1 MKVVIVESPA
11 KAKTINSYL
20 GKDYEV
26 LASFGHVRDLPS
38 KDGSVRPDEDFAM
51 SWAVDTASKKRI
63 ADIARALKGADELIL
78 ATDPDREGEAISWHL
93 LDVLRE
99 KKALKKDTPVKRVVF
114 NAITRDAV
122 TRAMQNPRDIDGPLV
137 DAYLARRAL
146 DYLVGFTLSPILW
159 RKLPGSRSAGRVQS
173 VALRLVCERE
183 EEIEKFKPVEY
194 WSVIPTL
201 NQAGKSFATRLYSV
215 DGAKTDK
222 LTVKTGEDADALKK
236 AIVSGSFRI
245 ASVDKKPTKRNP
257 YAPFTTS
264 TLQQDASTRL
274 GFAPSRTMQVAQRL
288 YESGLI
294 TYMRTDAVQMAP
306 EAIEASRRVIAKEFG
321 SEYVPEKPRHYAS
334 KAKNAQ
340 EAHEAIRPTDLGKN
354 PDTLRNLEPEQH
366 KLYQLVWR
374 RALASQMRSAE
385 IERTTADIDV
395 TAAGR
400 AITLRATGSVITF
413 PGFLGVYGV
422 EKTEDDDED
431 SRELPALAVG
441 DTPAL
446 EKVDVEQ
453 HFTQPPAR
461 YTEASLIK
469 RMEEL
474 GIGRPS
480 TYAATLGTLK
490 DRDYIRLEKRALIP
504 EDRGRL
510 VTAFLQSFFTKY
522 VEYGFTA
529 ALEEQL
535 DEISSGDIDYKDVL
549 RQFWKDFSEHTT
561 EIKDL
566 RVSEVLDALNE
577 LLGHHIFP
585 PKEDGSD
592 PRLCPTCGQGQL
604 SLKLGKY
611 GAFIGCSNYPD
622 CRHTQQLAESATGQ
636 AAEATAG
643 TGLIGTHPDTG
654 LEIHL
659 KTGRFGPYLE
669 MGDGK
674 DAKRASIPKG
684 WEPASIDF
692 EKALKLISLPREVGT
707 HPETGEMITAGI
719 GRYGP
724 FVLHEKTY
732 ANLSDVEEV
741 FTVGLN
747 RAVSLIAEKKANGG
761 RGRGAAASVLK
772 ELGDHPDGG
781 AMTVRNG
788 RYGPYVNH
796 GKINATL
803 PKDMAP
809 EDVNVEK
816 ALELIAAK
824 AGSKGK
830 TKAAAKPKA
839 KTSKAKTSTAK
850 AAPSKSAAAKSAT
863 TAKAPAKTKAPA
875 KKKAE
880 A

>member
-11 KAKTINSYL
+11 KAKTINKYL
-20 GKDYEV
+20 GKDFEV
-26 LASFGHVRDLPS
+26 LASFGHVRDLPA

-51 SWAVDTASKKRI
+51 SWEVDSASKKRLS
-63 ADIARALKGADELIL
+63 DIAKAVKGADELIL
-78 ATDPDREGEAISWHL
+78 ATDPDREGEAISWHV

-99 KKALKKDTPVKRVVF
+99 KKALKKDTLVRRVVF
-114 NAITRDAV
+114 NAITKDAV
-122 TRAMQNPRDIDGPLV
+122 TEAMKKPREIDVPLV

-183 EEIEKFKPVEY
+183 EEIERFKPQEY
-194 WSVIPTL
+194 WSVAPTL
-201 NQAGKSFATRLYSV
+201 SQSGKSFATRLYSV
-215 DGAKTDK
+215 DGNKTDK
-222 LTVKTGEDADALKK
+222 LAVKTGEDADALKK
-236 AIVSGSFRI
+236 AIERGNFRV
-245 ASVDKKPTKRNP
+245 ASVEKKPTKRNP

-264 TLQQDASTRL
+264 TLQQDASSRL
-274 GFAPSRTMQVAQRL
+274 GLSPSRTMQIAQRL
-288 YESGLI
+288 YEDGLI

-306 EAIEASRRVIAKEFG
+306 EAIEAARRVIGKEFG
-321 SEYVPEKPRHYAS
+321 PEYVPEKPRLYQT

-340 EAHEAIRPTDLGKN
+340 EAHEAIRPTELGKH
-354 PDTLRNLEPEQH
+354 PDTLRSIDPDQH
-366 KLYQLVWR
+366 KLYQLIWR

-395 TAAGR
+395 AGAGR
-400 AITLRATGSVITF
+400 QITLRAIGSVITF

-422 EKTEDDDED
+422 EKTDEDDED
-431 SRELPALAVG
+431 SRELPALKEG
-441 DTPAL
+441 DTPSL
-446 EKVDVEQ
+446 DKVDIEQ

-469 RMEEL
+469 KMEEL

-490 DRDYIRLEKRALIP
+490 DRDYIRLEKRALVP

-529 ALEEQL
+529 GLEEQL
-535 DEISSGDIDYKDVL
+535 DEVSAGTIDYKDVL
-549 RQFWKDFSEHTT
+549 RQFWKDFSGHTM

-585 PKEDGSD
+585 PKPDGGD
-592 PRLCPTCGQGQL
+592 PRLCPTCGEGQL
-604 SLKLGKY
+604 SLKLGKF

-622 CRHTQQLAESATGQ
+622 CRHTQQLSESATGQ
-636 AAEATAG
+636 SGEAAPGDGVLG
-643 TGLIGTHPDTG
+643 TDPESGE
-654 LEIHL
+654 EIFL
-659 KTGRFGPYLE
+659 KTGRFGPYVQL
-669 MGDGK
+669 GDGK
-674 DAKRASIPKG
+674 EAKRSSLPKG
-684 WEPASIDF
+684 WSPASMDL
-692 EKALKLISLPREVGT
+692 EKAQKLLALPREVGL
-707 HPETGEMITAGI
+707 HPESGKPISAGL

-724 FVLHEKTY
+724 FILHDGTY
-732 ANLSDVEEV
+732 ANLPDVEEV
-741 FTVGLN
+741 FSVGLN
-747 RAVSLIAEKKANGG
+747 RAVTLLAEKAANGG
-761 RGRGAAASVLK
+761 RGAR
-772 ELGDHPDGG
+772 GG
-781 AMTVRNG
+781 ATQAAIQTFEHADGAITVRAG
-788 RYGPYVNH
+788 RYGPYVNQ

-803 PKDMAP
+803 PKDLAP
-809 EDVNVEK
+809 EAVTLDK

-824 AGSKGK
+824 AGSAGKGK
-830 TKAAAKPKA
+830 TKA
-839 KTSKAKTSTAK
+839 K
-850 AAPSKSAAAKSAT
+850 AAPKKAAPKKAAPKKAAAS
-863 TAKAPAKTKAPA
+863 
-875 KKKAE
+875 KKKAAE

>member
-11 KAKTINSYL
+11 KAKTINKYL
-20 GKDYEV
+20 GKDFEV
-26 LASFGHVRDLPS
+26 LASFGHIRDLPS

-51 SWAVDTASKKRI
+51 SWEVDTASKKRLS
-63 ADIARALKGADELIL
+63 DIAKAVKGADELIL

-99 KKALKKDTPVKRVVF
+99 KRAIKKDMPVKRVVF
-114 NAITRDAV
+114 NAITKDAV
-122 TRAMQNPRDIDGPLV
+122 TEAMKKPRDIDAPLV

-173 VALRLVCERE
+173 VALRLVTERE
-183 EEIEKFKPVEY
+183 EEIERFKPQEY
-194 WSVIPTL
+194 WSVLSTL
-201 NQAGKSFATRLYSV
+201 AQNGKSFEARLYSV
-215 DGAKTDK
+215 DGEKTDK
-222 LTVKTGEDADALKK
+222 LAVKTGEDAEALKK
-236 AIVSGSFRI
+236 AIEAGTFRVS
-245 ASVDKKPTKRNP
+245 SVEKKPTKRNP

-264 TLQQDASTRL
+264 TLQQDASSRL
-274 GFAPSRTMQVAQRL
+274 SLSPSRTMQIAQRL
-288 YESGLI
+288 YEDGLI

-306 EAIEASRRVIAKEFG
+306 EAIEAARRVIGKEFG
-321 SEYVPEKPRHYAS
+321 AEYVPEKPRLYQT

-340 EAHEAIRPTDLGKN
+340 EAHEAIRPTDLGKH
-354 PDTLRNLEPEQH
+354 PDTLRNIDPDQH
-366 KLYQLVWR
+366 KLYQLIWR

-385 IERTTADIDV
+385 IERTTADIAV
-395 TAAGR
+395 ATAGR
-400 AITLRATGSVITF
+400 AITLRAVGSVITF

-422 EKTEDDDED
+422 EKTGEDDED
-431 SRELPALAVG
+431 SRELPALKEG

-446 EKVDVEQ
+446 EKVDIEQ

-469 RMEEL
+469 KMEEL

-510 VTAFLQSFFTKY
+510 VTAFLQSFFTRY

-529 ALEEQL
+529 GLEEEL
-535 DEISSGDIDYKDVL
+535 DEISAGEIDYKEVL
-549 RQFWKDFSEHTT
+549 RRFWKDFSHQAE

-566 RVSEVLDALNE
+566 RVSQVLDALNE
-577 LLGHHIFP
+577 LLGDHIFP
-585 PKEDGSD
+585 AREDGSD
-592 PRLCPTCGQGQL
+592 PRLCPTCGTGQL
-604 SLKLGKY
+604 SLKLGKF

-622 CRHTQQLAESATGQ
+622 CRHTQQLSESATGQ
-636 AAEATAG
+636 ANEAAQGDGVLGTDPE
-643 TGLIGTHPDTG
+643 TGLDVF
-654 LEIHL
+654 L
-659 KTGRFGPYLE
+659 KTGRFGPYVQLGE
-669 MGDGK
+669 DK
-674 DAKRASIPKG
+674 EPKRSSLPKG
-684 WEPASIDF
+684 WNAASMDL
-692 EKALKLISLPREVGT
+692 EKALKLLSLPREIGT
-707 HPETGEMITAGI
+707 HPESGKPITAGI

-724 FVLHEKTY
+724 FVLHDGTY
-732 ANLSDVEEV
+732 ANLPDVEEV

-747 RAVSLIAEKKANGG
+747 RAVTLIAEKKAGGG
-761 RGRGAAASVLK
+761 RGRAAAAAPIQTF
-772 ELGDHPDGG
+772 EHADGPV
-781 AMTVRNG
+781 TVRAG
-788 RYGPYVNH
+788 RYGPYVNQ

-803 PKDMAP
+803 PRDLAP
-809 EDVNVEK
+809 EAVTLEK

-824 AGSKGK
+824 AGSGSRKK
-830 TKAAAKPKA
+830 APAKKAAAKK
-839 KTSKAKTSTAK
+839 K
-850 AAPSKSAAAKSAT
+850 
-863 TAKAPAKTKAPA
+863 PAA

>member
-11 KAKTINSYL
+11 KAKTINKYL
-20 GKDYEV
+20 GKDFEV
-26 LASFGHVRDLPS
+26 LASFGHVRDLPA
-38 KDGSVRPDEDFAM
+38 KDGSVRPDDDFAM
-51 SWAVDTASKKRI
+51 SWEVDSNSKKRL
-63 ADIARALKGADELIL
+63 ADITRALKGADELIL

-93 LDVLRE
+93 LDALKA
-99 KKALKKDTPVKRVVF
+99 KKAIKADMPVKRVVF
-114 NAITRDAV
+114 NAITKDAV
-122 TRAMQNPRDIDGPLV
+122 TTAMQHPRDIDAPLV

-146 DYLVGFTLSPILW
+146 YYLVGFTLSPILW

-173 VALRLVCERE
+173 VALRLVTERE
-183 EEIEKFKPVEY
+183 EEIERFKPQEY

-201 NQAGKSFATRLYSV
+201 NQSGKSFATRLHSV
-215 DGAKTDK
+215 DGDKTDK
-222 LTVKTGEDADALKK
+222 LAVKTGEDAEGLKT
-236 AIVSGSFRI
+236 AIEKGNFKV

-264 TLQQDASTRL
+264 TLQQDASSRL
-274 GFAPSRTMQVAQRL
+274 SLSPSRTMQIAQRL
-288 YESGLI
+288 YEDGLI

-306 EAIEASRRVIAKEFG
+306 EAIEAARRVIGKEFG
-321 SEYVPEKPRHYAS
+321 TEYVPEKPRLYQT

-340 EAHEAIRPTDLGKN
+340 EAHEAIRPTDLGKH
-354 PDTLRNLEPEQH
+354 PDTLRNLDPDQH
-366 KLYQLVWR
+366 KIYQLIWR

-395 TAAGR
+395 VAAGR
-400 AITLRATGSVITF
+400 AITLRATGSVVTF

-422 EKTEDDDED
+422 EKTDEDDED
-431 SRELPALAVG
+431 GKDLPALNVG

-446 EKVDVEQ
+446 EKVEIDQ

-469 RMEEL
+469 KMEEL

-480 TYAATLGTLK
+480 TYAATLGTLR
-490 DRDYIRLEKRALIP
+490 DRDYIRIDKRAIVP

-529 ALEEQL
+529 GLEEEL
-535 DEISSGDIDYKDVL
+535 DEISAGRIDYKEVL
-549 RQFWKDFSEHTT
+549 RRFWKDFSHQAD

-566 RVSEVLDALNE
+566 RVSEVLDALND

-585 PKEDGSD
+585 EKPDGTD
-592 PRLCPTCGQGQL
+592 PRLCPTCGTGQL

-611 GAFIGCSNYPD
+611 GAFIGCSNYPE

-636 AAEATAG
+636 ASEAAQG
-643 TGLIGTHPDTG
+643 DGVLGADPETGS
-654 LEIHL
+654 EIYL
-659 KTGRFGPYLE
+659 KTGRFGPYVQLGE
-669 MGDGK
+669 DAK
-674 DAKRASIPKG
+674 DAKRSSIPKG
-684 WEPASIDF
+684 WDAGAMDL
-692 EKALKLISLPREVGT
+692 EKALKLLSLPREVGL
-707 HPETGEMITAGI
+707 HPEDGKPITAGI

-732 ANLSDVEEV
+732 ANLPDVEEV

-747 RAVSLIAEKKANGG
+747 RAVDLIAQKRAGGG
-761 RGRGAAASVLK
+761 RGGRGAAVAAIQTF
-772 ELGDHPDGG
+772 EHDDGPI
-781 AMTVRNG
+781 TVRAG
-788 RYGPYVNH
+788 RYGPYVNQ
-796 GKINATL
+796 GKVNATL
-803 PKDMAP
+803 PKDLAP
-809 EDVNVEK
+809 EAVTLEK
-816 ALELIAAK
+816 ALELIVAKGGSKSKAK
-824 AGSKGK
+824 AKP
-830 TKAAAKPKA
+830 KAAAKKP
-839 KTSKAKTSTAK
+839 
-850 AAPSKSAAAKSAT
+850 AAKKPAAKKTAT
-863 TAKAPAKTKAPA
+863 KKPAA